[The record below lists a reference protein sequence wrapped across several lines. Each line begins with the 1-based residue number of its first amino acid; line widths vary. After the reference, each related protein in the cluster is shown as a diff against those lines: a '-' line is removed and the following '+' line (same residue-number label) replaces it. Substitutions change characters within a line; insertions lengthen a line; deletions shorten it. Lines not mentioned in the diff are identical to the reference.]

1 MKSDSH
7 PSLSPTDSLLTEIA
21 RKHLG
26 LQTLRTRYS
35 DRLDFHDT
43 AVWCIRDALQAAF
56 EAGARH
62 AASGAQASPAQA
74 DVC

>member
-1 MKSDSH
+1 MNPEPH
-7 PSLSPTDSLLTEIA
+7 PSLSPTDILLTEIA

-26 LQTLRTRYS
+26 LETLLTRHS

>member
-21 RKHLG
+21 RKYLG
-26 LQTLRTRYS
+26 LETLLTRHS

-56 EAGARH
+56 EAGAKH